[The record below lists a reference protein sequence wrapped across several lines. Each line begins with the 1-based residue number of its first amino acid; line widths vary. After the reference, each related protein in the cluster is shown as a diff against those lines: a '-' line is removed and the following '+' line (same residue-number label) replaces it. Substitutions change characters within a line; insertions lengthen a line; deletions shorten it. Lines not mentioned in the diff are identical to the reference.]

1 MERNEHA
8 NPEPS
13 GRPPAEGLFILGTDT
28 DVGKSYLG
36 SRWVRQ
42 AMECRVAIGAYK
54 PVASGVLPGGL
65 EAVEGMLDSQLD
77 DGWRYH
83 RALGGM
89 FPLEWINPQRFPDP
103 LAPEEAAKKIGQHVD
118 ESLLLDGAIRWS
130 RRCDF
135 LLVEGA
141 GGVWSPI
148 SRAMTNAD
156 LAERLGYPV
165 ILVADN
171 RVGAVHQ
178 TLASLA
184 AIAASGLAIQ
194 AVVLN
199 SRSHASDELLSS
211 NQRMIEDQAVRLF
224 LNPPSVVAWSA
235 GQERCEAAI
244 LLGWMRSQPALSPLR
259 FARPVHSARQ

>member
-8 NPEPS
+8 NREPS

-42 AMECRVAIGAYK
+42 ALECHIAIGAYK
-54 PVASGVLPGGL
+54 PVASGVSPWGPE
-65 EAVEGMLDSQLD
+65 EAMTLSDSQLD

-83 RALGGM
+83 RALGGRY
-89 FPLEWINPQRFPDP
+89 PLDWINPQRFPDP
-103 LAPEEAAKKIGQHVD
+103 LAPEEAAKKIGKHVD
-118 ESLLLDGAIRWS
+118 ESLLLDGAARWS
-130 RRCDF
+130 GRCEF

-148 SRAMTNAD
+148 SRSMTNAD
-156 LAERLGYPV
+156 LAARLGYPV

-178 TLASLA
+178 TLSSLA
-184 AIAASGLAIQ
+184 AIAASGLAVQ
-194 AVVLN
+194 AIVLN
-199 SRSHASDELLSS
+199 SRSDETNPLLVS
-211 NQRMIEDQAVRLF
+211 NQRMIEEHAVRRF
-224 LNPPSVVAWSA
+224 LNPPPVVAWKA
-235 GQERCEAAI
+235 GQERCEAE
-244 LLGWMRSQPALSPLR
+244 LLIGWMSRQGPRSPLR
-259 FARPVHSARQ
+259 LAQPGCCPQQ

>member
-1 MERNEHA
+1 MERIEHA

-13 GRPPAEGLFILGTDT
+13 GRPTAEGLFILGTDT

-42 AMECRVAIGAYK
+42 ALDRNVAIGAYK
-54 PVASGVLPGGL
+54 PVASGVSPGGQE
-65 EAVEGMLDSQLD
+65 EAMAMPDSQLD

-83 RALGGM
+83 RALGGRY
-89 FPLEWINPQRFPDP
+89 PLEWINPQRFPDP
-103 LAPEEAAKKIGQHVD
+103 LAPEEAAKKIGEHVD
-118 ESLLLDGAIRWS
+118 ESLLLDGASRWWG
-130 RRCDF
+130 RCDF

-148 SRAMTNAD
+148 SRSMTNAD
-156 LAERLGYPV
+156 LADRLGYPV

-199 SRSHASDELLSS
+199 SRAYTTDELLSS
-211 NQRMIEDQAVRLF
+211 NQRMIEEHAGRRF
-224 LNPPSVVAWSA
+224 RNPPPIVAWSC
-235 GQERCEAAI
+235 GQERCEDAI
-244 LLGWMRSQPALSPLR
+244 LMGWMSRQPTLAPLR
-259 FARPVHSARQ
+259 FASPASRPLQ

>member
-1 MERNEHA
+1 MESNDHA
-8 NPEPS
+8 NPDPS
-13 GRPPAEGLFILGTDT
+13 GRPPADGLFILGTDT

-36 SRWVRQ
+36 SRLVRQ
-42 AMECRVAIGAYK
+42 ALEYNVAIGAYK
-54 PVASGVLPGGL
+54 PVASGVSPWGL
-65 EAVEGMLDSQLD
+65 EEAAAIPESQLD

-83 RALGGM
+83 RALGGR
-89 FPLEWINPQRFPDP
+89 FPLDWINPQRFPDP
-103 LAPEEAAKKIGQHVD
+103 LAPEEAAKKIGQRVD
-118 ESLLLDGAIRWS
+118 ETLLLDGATRWS
-130 RRCDF
+130 GHCDF

-184 AIAASGLAIQ
+184 AIAASGLAAQ

-199 SRSHASDELLSS
+199 SRSRATDELLES
-211 NQRMIEDQAVRLF
+211 NQRMIEEHAASRF
-224 LNPPSVVAWSA
+224 MNPPRVVGWSA

-244 LLGWMRSQPALSPLR
+244 LIGWMRRQPRISPLR
-259 FARPVHSARQ
+259 FARPAGPPSV

>member
-1 MERNEHA
+1 MERIEHA
-8 NPEPS
+8 TPEPS

-36 SRWVRQ
+36 SCWVRQ
-42 AMECRVAIGAYK
+42 ALECHVAIGAYK
-54 PVASGVLPGGL
+54 PVASGVSPWGVR
-65 EAVEGMLDSQLD
+65 EAMAIPDSQLD

-83 RALGGM
+83 RALGGRY
-89 FPLEWINPQRFPDP
+89 PLEWINPQRFPDP

-118 ESLLLDGAIRWS
+118 ESLLLAGAARWS
-130 RRCDF
+130 GRCDF
-135 LLVEGA
+135 LFVEGA

-148 SRAMTNAD
+148 SRSMTNAD

-184 AIAASGLAIQ
+184 AIATSGLAIQ

-199 SRSHASDELLSS
+199 SRSEATDPLLAS
-211 NQRMIEDQAVRLF
+211 NQRMIEEHSVRYF
-224 LNPPSVVAWSA
+224 LNPPEVVGWSA
-235 GQERCEAAI
+235 EQERCESA
-244 LLGWMRSQPALSPLR
+244 LLIGWMRRQSTLSPLR
-259 FARPVHSARQ
+259 FAKPGRASLQ